1 MDKFEDLQAF
11 VAVVEAGSFTAAAER
26 LDTAKSAV
34 SRRVSALEERLGVQL
49 LRRTTRTLNLTDTGR
64 SFYEHSA
71 RILADLEEAES
82 AAQQEHGELRGTL
95 RVALP
100 MSFGVRHMCKP
111 IAAFSKRHPKIRFDL
126 DFNDRRVD
134 LIEEGVDLAVRIG
147 HLRDSSLIA
156 RRLFDV
162 RTVVCASPH
171 YLAVRG
177 EPKTP
182 QDLHDHDCLVY
193 SNLPEPDVWRCQ
205 DKQGQRHQ
213 VELTPVMHA
222 SSGDFL
228 ANASAH
234 GLGVVI
240 QPTFIAAEAI
250 RRGNLVPI
258 LRDFE
263 WPVSPAFAVYPPT
276 RHLSYR
282 VRAFIDFL
290 VERFAGT
297 PPWDRDCDPK
307 QDETREISPPP
318 VGEVRSTT

>member
-11 VAVVEAGSFTAAAER
+11 VAVVEAGSFTAAADR

-64 SFYEHSA
+64 SFYEHAA

-95 RVALP
+95 RIALP
-100 MSFGVRHMCKP
+100 LSFGVRHMCKP
-111 IAAFSKRHPKIRFDL
+111 IAAFSKRHPKIHFDL
-126 DFNDRRVD
+126 DLNDRRID

-147 HLRDSSLIA
+147 HLEDSSLIA
-156 RRLFDV
+156 RKLFDV
-162 RTVVCASPH
+162 RTVVCASRQ
-171 YLAVRG
+171 YLAKHG
-177 EPKTP
+177 EPATP
-182 QDLHDHDCLVY
+182 DELREHDCLVY
-193 SNLPEPDVWRCQ
+193 SNLADPDTWRWE
-205 DKQGQRHQ
+205 DSDGGRHAA
-213 VELTPVMHA
+213 ELSPVMRA

-228 ANASAH
+228 TNAAAH

-240 QPTFIAAEAI
+240 QPTFIASEAL
-250 RRGNLVPI
+250 RLGNLVPI
-258 LRDFE
+258 LTAYE
-263 WPVSPAFAVYPPT
+263 WPVSPAYAVYPPT

-290 VERFAGT
+290 VERFAGV
-297 PPWDRDCDPK
+297 PSWDRECGSI
-307 QDETREISPPP
+307 QNETSGISP
-318 VGEVRSTT
+318 